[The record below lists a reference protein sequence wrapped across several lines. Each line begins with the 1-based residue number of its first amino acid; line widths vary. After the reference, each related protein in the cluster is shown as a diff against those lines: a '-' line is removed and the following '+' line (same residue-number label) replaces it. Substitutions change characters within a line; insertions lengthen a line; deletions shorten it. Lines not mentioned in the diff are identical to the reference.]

1 MNMSKTDWTQPG
13 SHNFLCQ
20 YIKMAPA
27 AYLVLG
33 NSCTSGCTVGPVVQ
47 VLVVWC
53 VIVHFERQNETS
65 WEHSTQGVIHL
76 VGKCE
81 HIFSLNKQTN
91 KLMFG

>member
-1 MNMSKTDWTQPG
+1 MHMSKTHWTQPG
-13 SHNFLCQ
+13 IHNFLRQ
-20 YIKMAPA
+20 YIEMVSA

-33 NSCTSGCTVGPVVQ
+33 NSRTSGCTVGPVVQ

-81 HIFSLNKQTN
+81 HISALTNKQTDV
-91 KLMFG
+91 